1 MVQIGL
7 WIAAAQIRS
16 RRNDEQESITSYRHD
31 GPVGKSRRRRT
42 QTSLIANAKCREL
55 LALKTGVSLDDLDE
69 ALLHGS
75 LIFGAASCTP
85 LFAYSTIAALKPEM
99 RGQVDYWQAEGV
111 SAERLWFFEV
121 SSVEALPREQ
131 EFHVKD
137 LCVRRTNASGCFT
150 QLTEAAA
157 ILLTTI
163 IQGNWPGS
171 LCVRL
176 PLPIAMA
183 IIEESLAT
191 FAVPCPFLGNYSRW
205 LKEEIGMLRA
215 HFMSTVPPASSR
227 THPFALAEASEL
239 ADDLRCL
246 YHDGTLPFTSEQKE
260 CLHKWIHS
268 LELFNTSLGPR
279 VFVTKHRINAEQI
292 LQLALVSNSLRS
304 CENMGKVILA
314 ACRAILPKQ
323 ISDYIQEV
331 IDNEI
336 ILPNDH
342 DMSLIRLRVDVA
354 LMLFW
359 RCTNSTHSQQ
369 RVAYTRSLA
378 WDSSPQYGRDY
389 ENAIVRMVQGLLG
402 TTFS

>member
-55 LALKTGVSLDDLDE
+55 LALQTGVSLDDLDE

-99 RGQVDYWQAEGV
+99 CGQVDYWQAEGV

-183 IIEESLAT
+183 IMEESLAT
-191 FAVPCPFLGNYSRW
+191 FAVPCPFLGT
-205 LKEEIGMLRA
+205 I
-215 HFMSTVPPASSR
+215 
-227 THPFALAEASEL
+227 
-239 ADDLRCL
+239 
-246 YHDGTLPFTSEQKE
+246 
-260 CLHKWIHS
+260 
-268 LELFNTSLGPR
+268 LG
-279 VFVTKHRINAEQI
+279 
-292 LQLALVSNSLRS
+292 
-304 CENMGKVILA
+304 G
-314 ACRAILPKQ
+314 
-323 ISDYIQEV
+323 
-331 IDNEI
+331 
-336 ILPNDH
+336 
-342 DMSLIRLRVDVA
+342 
-354 LMLFW
+354 
-359 RCTNSTHSQQ
+359 
-369 RVAYTRSLA
+369 
-378 WDSSPQYGRDY
+378 
-389 ENAIVRMVQGLLG
+389 
-402 TTFS
+402 